1 MVIKNLRI
9 TYVIT
14 FNTLEWSNVFS
25 YGPDN
30 KIELSKYPLVQ
41 IIGKNGHGKSSIA
54 NILEELYYNTNS
66 KKIARANVL
75 NRYSGKSYSISG
87 TFTKNNIDE
96 YRVVLTRT
104 ATTTTLKLYK
114 NGEDISSHTA
124 TATYKHIQE
133 IIGYTHKAFTQVIY
147 QTSAFGLEFLT
158 ATDTKRKE
166 FLIELFNLTKYN
178 QIGAKLKDVNKDI
191 SNSKEAVDL
200 KIASINSWLR
210 KYDSFDFTEKEVKP
224 VPEQLFAHT
233 SKIEALALAITNI
246 ANTNRKITQNNK
258 YKEILAGLDIVEVPT
273 INLDSVKSIEIDLGI
288 KGAELARLS
297 KERSNTKLI
306 SVCSSCGQSIDISGK
321 LTLVESLDKKIEE
334 IQTSITGLNSSLAIA
349 KKTKYAYDKAVE
361 NNTSYEKYFSL
372 IDKTLPAE
380 LLDEKALLLEKATL
394 EKDVV
399 ERNKSI
405 KEISELNR
413 LAVEHNTKLKIA
425 SEQIEIYNKELVE
438 LQNDVKVLDGRL
450 TKLQILIKAFSTNGL
465 VAYKIES
472 LIKDLEHDTNKY
484 LSELSDGRFQLT
496 FRLNSSDKLNV
507 VIVDNGVEI
516 DILALSNGERA
527 RVNVA
532 TLLAIRKVL
541 QSLSDS
547 KVNLLILDET
557 IENLDDYGK
566 EKLIEVLL
574 DEPDLNT
581 YLISHGFSHPLL
593 EKINV
598 VKENNIS
605 RIT

>member
-1 MVIKNLRI
+1 M
-9 TYVIT
+9 IT

-233 SKIEALALAITNI
+233 SKIEALAIAITNI
-246 ANTNRKITQNNK
+246 ANTNKKITQNNK
-258 YKEILAGLDIVEVPT
+258 YREILADLDIVEIPA
-273 INLDSVKSIEIDLGI
+273 IDANSVKSIEIELGVNN
-288 KGAELARLS
+288 AELLRLS
-297 KERSNTKLI
+297 KERTNTKLI

-321 LTLVESLDKKIEE
+321 LTLVESLDQRIKVLQDTIAE
-334 IQTSITGLNSSLAIA
+334 LNNSLIAA
-349 KKTKYAYDKAVE
+349 KKAKQLYDKAVE
-361 NNTSYEKYFSL
+361 NNASYEKYFNL
-372 IDKTLPAE
+372 IDKTLPTE
-380 LLDEKALLLEKATL
+380 LLDENALLIEKVGLENEVL
-394 EKDVV
+394 

-405 KEISELNR
+405 TDISERNR
-413 LAVEHNTKLKIA
+413 LAVEHNTKLKMA
-425 SEQIEIYNKELVE
+425 LEQIEIYKEELSE
-438 LQNDVKVLDGRL
+438 LQEQNKVLDSRL

-507 VIVDNGVEI
+507 VIVDNGIEI

-566 EKLIEVLL
+566 DKLIEVLL

-593 EKINV
+593 EKIHV

-605 RIT
+605 RIV

>member
-1 MVIKNLRI
+1 M
-9 TYVIT
+9 IT

-25 YGPDN
+25 YGPNN
-30 KIELSKYPLVQ
+30 KIDLSEHPLVQ

-96 YRVVLTRT
+96 YKVALTRT
-104 ATTTTLKLYK
+104 ASTTTLKLFK
-114 NGEDISSHTA
+114 NDEDISSHTV
-124 TATYKHIQE
+124 TATYKNIQE

-178 QIGAKLKDVNKDI
+178 QIGTRLKDVNKDVA
-191 SNSKEAVDL
+191 NTKETIDL
-200 KIASINSWLR
+200 KIASISSWLR
-210 KYDSFDFTEKEVKP
+210 KYDAFDFTEKDILP
-224 VPEQLFAHT
+224 VPEQLFTHT
-233 SKIEALALAITNI
+233 SKIEGLAVAITNI
-246 ANTNRKITQNNK
+246 ANTNKKIAQNNK
-258 YKEILAGLDIVEVPT
+258 YKELLANLDIVEIPT
-273 INLDSVKSIEIDLGI
+273 IDVNSVKSIEIELGVNN
-288 KGAELARLS
+288 AELLRLS
-297 KERSNTKLI
+297 KDRTNTKLV

-321 LTLVESLDKKIEE
+321 LTLVESLDQRIKIL
-334 IQTSITGLNSSLAIA
+334 QTTIARLNSALIGA
-349 KKTKYAYDKAVE
+349 KRTKHAYDKAVE
-361 NNTSYEKYFSL
+361 NNASYEKYFNL
-372 IDKTLPAE
+372 IDKTLPSE
-380 LLDEKALLLEKATL
+380 LLDENALLIEKTSLEKEVL
-394 EKDVV
+394 D
-399 ERNKSI
+399 RNKSI
-405 KEISELNR
+405 RDTSELNR
-413 LAVEHNTKLKIA
+413 LAVEHNTKLKVA
-425 SEQIEIYNKELVE
+425 LEQIEIYKEE
-438 LQNDVKVLDGRL
+438 LAEQQAKLKILDSKL

-472 LIKDLEHDTNKY
+472 LIKDLEDDTNKY
-484 LSELSDGRFQLT
+484 LAELSDGRFQIT

-507 VIVDNGVEI
+507 VIVDNGIEI

-566 EKLIEVLL
+566 DKLIEVLL

-593 EKINV
+593 EKIHV